1 MGTTNGAGPAG
12 FAADELTSAV
22 YGELRRIAARHL
34 QSERPDHS
42 LQPTALVHGV
52 YLRLREQRQRFQSR
66 AHLCGVAAGLMRLV
80 LVDYARRRN
89 AAKHA
94 VENSLM
100 LENAAELSPRANI
113 DFFVL
118 DDALKRLATVD
129 PHLVRVVELRFFGGL
144 TVGETADVIGT
155 SAVSVKRE
163 WQFAKAWLYRQL
175 S

>member
-1 MGTTNGAGPAG
+1 MGIPDSGAAAG

-22 YGELRRIAARHL
+22 YSELRRIAARHL

-42 LQPTALVHGV
+42 LQPTALVHEV

-89 AAKHA
+89 AAKQA
-94 VENSLM
+94 VENSLL
-100 LENAAELSPRANI
+100 LENAAQLSPRGSI

-118 DDALKRLATVD
+118 EDALKRLATVD
-129 PHLVRVVELRFFGGL
+129 PKLVRVVELRSSGAL
-144 TVGETADVIGT
+144 PWT
-155 SAVSVKRE
+155 
-163 WQFAKAWLYRQL
+163 RQRP
-175 S
+175 